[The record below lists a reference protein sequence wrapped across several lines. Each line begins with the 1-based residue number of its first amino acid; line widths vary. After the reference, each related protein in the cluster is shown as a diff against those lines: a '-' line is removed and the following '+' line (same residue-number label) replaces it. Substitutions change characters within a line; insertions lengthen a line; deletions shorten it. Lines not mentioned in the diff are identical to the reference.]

1 MTGGLLC
8 TTCRMV
14 HLNTIMA
21 VKLEVDSYSAALALL
36 SQLPSIL
43 SVGKLI
49 IRSPYMPSIVGTTRA
64 SRETVYFK

>member
-1 MTGGLLC
+1 MFSIGCILQKDNRGLLC
-8 TTCRMV
+8 TYRMV

-49 IRSPYMPSIVGTTRA
+49 IRSPCYA
-64 SRETVYFK
+64 